1 MEAETA
7 EAGGETFTV
16 AVGNLASLYKT
27 NFPTVVH
34 TVKDVPADK
43 FIACY
48 ARHLKQSGKLEYPK
62 WADYVK
68 TGKAKELAPYD
79 PDWIY
84 VRAASVLRHLYV
96 RPDCGVGAFRKVY
109 GSKQRRGAAPGH
121 AAKASGKI
129 VRFVLKEF
137 EKMGLV
143 TKNYVKGGRRLTKQG
158 QREVDTIARQCDS
171 D

>member
-1 MEAETA
+1 MDTETPEVA
-7 EAGGETFTV
+7 GETFTV
-16 AVGNLASLYKT
+16 AVGNLASLYET
-27 NFPTVVH
+27 GFPTVVY
-34 TVKDVPADK
+34 TVKDVGADK
-43 FIACY
+43 FITCY

-109 GSKQRRGAAPGH
+109 GTKKRRGAAPGH
-121 AAKASGKI
+121 SVKASGKI
-129 VRFVLKEF
+129 VRYVLQQF

-143 TKNYVKGGRRLTKQG
+143 AKNDIKGGRRLTKQG
-158 QREVDTIARQCDS
+158 QREVDTIARQCNVD
-171 D
+171 

>member
-1 MEAETA
+1 MDAPAAEPV
-7 EAGGETFTV
+7 EETFTV
-16 AVGNLASLYKT
+16 AVGNLASLYQT
-27 NFPTVVH
+27 GFPTVVH
-34 TVKDVPADK
+34 TIKDVPADK
-43 FIACY
+43 FITCY

-79 PDWIY
+79 VDWIY

-96 RPDCGVGAFRKVY
+96 RPDSGVGAFRKFY
-109 GSKQRRGAAPGH
+109 GSKQRRGSAPGH

-129 VRFVLKEF
+129 VRYVLQQF

-143 TKNYVKGGRRLTKQG
+143 TKNDIKGGRRLTKQG